1 MSWGWNRGTVRGGAY
16 RSLDGRDRGLGRG
29 RVLGRVLGRGRDAEG
44 SEKIGLDWSGG
55 WGWGWRGRRGR
66 SAPGKAKAHRRHLQ
80 VAVGGGGS
88 MRPVGAHDH
97 ISHARD
103 HAIDGRFGT
112 GAGLLLLLL
121 LLLPLLL
128 LLLGTDGHLLK
139 VARGGGAGGLGLGG
153 AVVVGGSGGRGRTS
167 HDHHSIEGVRGGCHR
182 GTRILI
188 LLLLQPRDEVGEPC
202 GGGWWEISED
212 AVRIRAWYGS
222 YQADQCKERMCEIN
236 TIWCPRRRNY
246 FQLRA
251 QRASLRLVRDAKDPL
266 TFVEVAQL
274 RGTPVSAAVDFGA
287 LSLRGLLFLA
297 EVTELATL
305 CMLSVGAKKTKDS
318 PVRL

>member
-1 MSWGWNRGTVRGGAY
+1 MAQR
-16 RSLDGRDRGLGRG
+16 GRG
-29 RVLGRVLGRGRDAEG
+29 
-44 SEKIGLDWSGG
+44 
-55 WGWGWRGRRGR
+55 
-66 SAPGKAKAHRRHLQ
+66 
-80 VAVGGGGS
+80 
-88 MRPVGAHDH
+88 
-97 ISHARD
+97 
-103 HAIDGRFGT
+103 
-112 GAGLLLLLL
+112 
-121 LLLPLLL
+121 
-128 LLLGTDGHLLK
+128 
-139 VARGGGAGGLGLGG
+139 
-153 AVVVGGSGGRGRTS
+153 
-167 HDHHSIEGVRGGCHR
+167 
-182 GTRILI
+182 
-188 LLLLQPRDEVGEPC
+188 

-318 PVRL
+318 PSLGPNVYEQTYTYMLKPLTSYTCRVYLASLYSTRVVYIDTYMMSVYRVCIACKQYVFMIYIHFHIL